1 MTVVRASTARTPVAP
16 RLLQVLRTPSRVL
29 PVTVPLLALA
39 LAGLVAHTGGR
50 HIDLE
55 VYRFG
60 VQAWLAGGD
69 LYGSLP
75 ETSGHIALPFIYP
88 PFAALLMVPLAVVPW
103 LVAWVAL
110 LGLSAL
116 SLGVTLYVFTRR
128 LWPSVG
134 RAGAL
139 SVASIALP
147 LALAV
152 EPGRAIDFDHP
163 VPGRPAFGLEP
174 VLQTIEFGQIN
185 LVLMALVAL
194 DCLVPRTKWPRG
206 MLIGIAAAIKLTP
219 AVFVLFF
226 LLRRDYRAAATAA
239 VSGTVATVIG
249 FVVAPAQSWEFWSDP
264 AGGVSG
270 SPFFTNQTFEAML
283 VRAGVDGTARTA
295 TWLLLSAGL
304 FALAAPAIRRAPA
317 PLALVALAAVGLL
330 VSPTSWSHHWVW
342 VAPALLVAAATAWAK
357 RSAVWTAATVA
368 MAAVFVVAPHQ
379 FVHPRGGEQ
388 ELTWTPLQQLV
399 DGTYVWFTVLLIVL
413 LWFARRSWPKP
424 ARAPRTG

>member
-1 MTVVRASTARTPVAP
+1 VV
-16 RLLQVLRTPSRVL
+16 
-29 PVTVPLLALA
+29 
-39 LAGLVAHTGGR
+39 HTGGR

-60 VQAWLAGGD
+60 VQTWLAGGD
-69 LYGSLP
+69 LYGPLP
-75 ETSGHIALPFIYP
+75 ETSGKIALPFIYP
-88 PFAALLMVPLAVVPW
+88 PFAAMLMVPLAVVPW
-103 LVAWVAL
+103 LVAWVGL
-110 LGLSAL
+110 LGLSTL
-116 SLGVTLYVFTRR
+116 SLGATLYVFARR
-128 LWPSVG
+128 LWPSGG
-134 RAGAL
+134 RGGAL

-152 EPGRAIDFDHP
+152 EPGRAIDFEHP
-163 VPGRPAFGLEP
+163 VAGRPAFGLEP
-174 VLQTIEFGQIN
+174 VLQTIEFGQVN

-194 DCLVPRTKWPRG
+194 DCLVARPKWPRG
-206 MLIGIAAAIKLTP
+206 TLIGIAAAIKLTP

-226 LLRRDYRAAATAA
+226 LLRRDYRSAVTAA
-239 VSGTVATVIG
+239 VAGVVATLIG

-283 VRAGVDGTARTA
+283 VRAGFDGTPRTV
-295 TWLLLSAGL
+295 TWLLLSAAL

-317 PLALVALAAVGLL
+317 PLALVTLAAVGLL

-342 VAPALLVAAATAWAK
+342 VAPALLVAAATAWAN
-357 RSAVWTAATVA
+357 RSAAWAAVTAA
-368 MAAVFVVAPHQ
+368 MAAVFVIAPHQ
-379 FVHPRGGEQ
+379 YIHPRGGEQ

-413 LWFARRSWPKP
+413 LWFTRRPWWRTDAVVAKL
-424 ARAPRTG
+424 PRRLRP

>member
-1 MTVVRASTARTPVAP
+1 VTVDGASTTRTPSEQ
-16 RLLQVLRTPSRVL
+16 RLLQVLRSPSRVL
-29 PVTVPLLALA
+29 LITVPLLALV
-39 LAGLVAHTGGR
+39 LSGLVVHTGGR

-60 VQAWLAGGD
+60 VQAWLAGGN
-69 LYGSLP
+69 LYGDLP
-75 ETSGHIALPFIYP
+75 ETAGHIVLPFIYP

-103 LVAWVAL
+103 VVAWVGL
-110 LGLSAL
+110 LGLSTL
-116 SLGVTLYVFTRR
+116 SLGATLYVFARR
-128 LWPSVG
+128 LWPSGG
-134 RAGAL
+134 RSGAL

-163 VPGRPAFGLEP
+163 VEGRPALGLEP

-194 DCLVPRTKWPRG
+194 DCLVARPKWPRG

-226 LLRRDYRAAATAA
+226 LLRRDYRAAATSAMSGMAA
-239 VSGTVATVIG
+239 PAIG

-283 VRAGVDGTARTA
+283 VRAGVDGTPRTVV
-295 TWLLLSAGL
+295 WLLLSVAL
-304 FALAAPAIRRAPA
+304 LALAVPAIRRAPA
-317 PLALVALAAVGLL
+317 PLALVTLAAVGLL

-342 VAPALLVAAATAWAK
+342 VAPALLVAAATAWVK
-357 RSAVWTAATVA
+357 RSAAWTAATVA

-399 DGTYVWFTVLLIVL
+399 DGTYVWFTVLLIGL
-413 LWFARRSWPKP
+413 LWLGRRSWSKP
-424 ARAPRTG
+424 AP